1 MLLDMFSNY
10 ETIGDKECRHPQ
22 VFPTIVN
29 NTQTVLSAILATLT
43 STSNVVDLDSFPC
56 SNAVGLE
63 LLI

>member
-1 MLLDMFSNY
+1 MSLAMFSNY

-29 NTQTVLSAILATLT
+29 NTQTVLSAILTTPT
-43 STSNVVDLDSFPC
+43 SIANVGDLDSC
-56 SNAVGLE
+56 RNDVGLE